1 MIRDTY
7 NELVELL
14 EYSPI
19 HIPQPTLLQWFCI
32 GIIGL
37 YFGLLL
43 YIMIFHGHTFD
54 FGMGSDVY
62 FSPGYH
68 ANGDASIFGPDGF
81 HFRNE

>member
-1 MIRDTY
+1 MIVD
-7 NELVELL
+7 ELRELF
-14 EYSPI
+14 EYDGL

-54 FGMGSDVY
+54 FGMGSDVW
-62 FSPGYH
+62 FSEGH
-68 ANGDASIFGPDGF
+68 RCNGDPSLFGPDGF